1 MPDRLDLGHDTLIR
15 GQSVLP
21 SSRGAAGGAIIRE
34 MAQAGDSVYR
44 FTVGAPDAERSSVWR
59 LWTHTP
65 KSASSGTEIYLAM
78 RNIAADFKASLHASG
93 SWRVGFSRDD
103 HPAAPPGQDRAM
115 HKWRRP
121 EEMAPG
127 WTRAFQVG
135 VPSKDVVRPRLTKH
149 AADAKVHWVQRPAAR
164 MGVFFDVFIAA
175 ATADLRENLPG
186 RDSMGT
192 RLIFDAPLATS
203 ETLCLLVHEDAF
215 DHSHIPREEIARQA
229 AAVAAHEGEDIRA
242 AAITLINDG
251 TWAFIDVAVDPPP
264 DES

>member
-1 MPDRLDLGHDTLIR
+1 
-15 GQSVLP
+15 
-21 SSRGAAGGAIIRE
+21 
-34 MAQAGDSVYR
+34 
-44 FTVGAPDAERSSVWR
+44 
-59 LWTHTP
+59 
-65 KSASSGTEIYLAM
+65 
-78 RNIAADFKASLHASG
+78 
-93 SWRVGFSRDD
+93 
-103 HPAAPPGQDRAM
+103 
-115 HKWRRP
+115 
-121 EEMAPG
+121 MAPG

-215 DHSHIPREEIARQA
+215 DDSHIPREEIARQA

>member
-1 MPDRLDLGHDTLIR
+1 MDPCV
-15 GQSVLP
+15 S
-21 SSRGAAGGAIIRE
+21 GGCPLE
-34 MAQAGDSVYR
+34 
-44 FTVGAPDAERSSVWR
+44 
-59 LWTHTP
+59 
-65 KSASSGTEIYLAM
+65 
-78 RNIAADFKASLHASG
+78 
-93 SWRVGFSRDD
+93 
-103 HPAAPPGQDRAM
+103 
-115 HKWRRP
+115 
-121 EEMAPG
+121 
-127 WTRAFQVG
+127 
-135 VPSKDVVRPRLTKH
+135 DVVRPRLTKH

-215 DHSHIPREEIARQA
+215 DDSHIPREEIARQA

-251 TWAFIDVAVDPPP
+251 TWALIDIAVDPPP

>member
-1 MPDRLDLGHDTLIR
+1 
-15 GQSVLP
+15 
-21 SSRGAAGGAIIRE
+21 
-34 MAQAGDSVYR
+34 
-44 FTVGAPDAERSSVWR
+44 
-59 LWTHTP
+59 
-65 KSASSGTEIYLAM
+65 
-78 RNIAADFKASLHASG
+78 
-93 SWRVGFSRDD
+93 
-103 HPAAPPGQDRAM
+103 
-115 HKWRRP
+115 
-121 EEMAPG
+121 
-127 WTRAFQVG
+127 
-135 VPSKDVVRPRLTKH
+135 
-149 AADAKVHWVQRPAAR
+149 

-215 DHSHIPREEIARQA
+215 DDSHIPREEIARQA

-251 TWAFIDVAVDPPP
+251 TWALIDIAVDPPP